1 MISGI
6 NRRHKKYVEVAVTFD
21 TDGRMTPTAVTW
33 DDGRTFEVT
42 RVIESRRAASLKV
55 GGTGLRYLCEI
66 GTSRTFLYFEDPAWF
81 VEEKEVE

>member
-6 NRRHKKYVEVAVTFD
+6 NRRHKKYVEVTVEFG
-21 TDGRMTPTAVTW
+21 TDGQMTPTAIKW
-33 DDGRTFEVT
+33 DDGRTFEIT

-66 GTSRTFLYFEDPAWF
+66 GDNRTFLYFGDPAWF